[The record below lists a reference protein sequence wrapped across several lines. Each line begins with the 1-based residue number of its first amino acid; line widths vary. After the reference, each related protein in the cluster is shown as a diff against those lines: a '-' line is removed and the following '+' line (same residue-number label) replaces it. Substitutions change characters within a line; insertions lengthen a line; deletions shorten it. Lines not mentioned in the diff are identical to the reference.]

1 MHAAAIAYFF
11 WISTSYIAARC
22 SAERRRCSSPT
33 VAAGVIRVG
42 RLCAWETAAGGGTRA
57 GPNGGGS
64 GGRRRGGGGPEGPG
78 GGGWAAGPPRPAPA
92 AAPRRAARYRPTTR
106 PARPPRGVG

>member
-64 GGRRRGGGGPEGPG
+64 VGRCGWGGGEGRGGGGCAAAALGPRPP
-78 GGGWAAGPPRPAPA
+78 AAPPR
-92 AAPRRAARYRPTTR
+92 
-106 PARPPRGVG
+106 ARPCK

>member
-64 GGRRRGGGGPEGPG
+64 GGRCGLGCGREGAG
-78 GGGWAAGPPRPAPA
+78 GGGWGAAAVRPRHAP
-92 AAPRRAARYRPTTR
+92 APRRALAARR
-106 PARPPRGVG
+106 

>member
-57 GPNGGGS
+57 GPNGGGP
-64 GGRRRGGGGPEGPG
+64 GGRSGLGGGRASTGVGRRARGGLSPTPPS
-78 GGGWAAGPPRPAPA
+78 ARPRPLQARANAAPA
-92 AAPRRAARYRPTTR
+92 PSE
-106 PARPPRGVG
+106 G